1 MARRHSQGNVSSW
14 LTSDQRVIGRAMNDP
29 SAGEPAYDPQQ
40 LEPMLVA
47 RQHAG
52 DIDGMV
58 ALSEADAVIDCGD
71 GRSLRS
77 HEAIRD
83 YYAEI
88 VASGRKFAVGGQR
101 PALICG
107 DLALTSTRLADGDVT
122 SEVARRQADGSWL
135 WVIDRYS
142 VAWD

>member
-1 MARRHSQGNVSSW
+1 
-14 LTSDQRVIGRAMNDP
+14 MNDP

-58 ALSEADAVIDCGD
+58 ALFEADAVIDCGG
-71 GRSLRS
+71 GRSLRG

-83 YYAEI
+83 
-88 VASGRKFAVGGQR
+88 
-101 PALICG
+101 
-107 DLALTSTRLADGDVT
+107 
-122 SEVARRQADGSWL
+122 
-135 WVIDRYS
+135 
-142 VAWD
+142 